1 MEEIFGP
8 LAFILVFFVL
18 PRILRRLGKGG
29 LKTARDKASE
39 QRQEQMESQ
48 YEEKYGVEEQLTAR
62 EKAEAA
68 REEELVLASEE
79 SSYPYSKEERSLSQQ
94 KVYKEENFM
103 QESASS
109 QGQMDP
115 ERDWSIDS
123 ESIWDED
130 WKKELAETKEEARK
144 QIEKLQ
150 REIDE
155 GLEQEEVLSS
165 KVIYRPGMRLWFS
178 PPAII
183 QGVIFS
189 ELLGRPRS
197 RTGRTIRR

>member
-1 MEEIFGP
+1 LEEIFGP

-18 PRILRRLGKGG
+18 PRILRSLGSGG
-29 LKTARDKASE
+29 FKAARDKINE
-39 QRQEQMESQ
+39 QRQEEMESQ
-48 YEEKYGVEEQLTAR
+48 YGEEYEGERPQTAQ

-68 REEELVLASEE
+68 REEELGLGAEE
-79 SSYPYSKEERSLSQQ
+79 PSYPYSQEQRSLTQQ
-94 KVYKEENFM
+94 RVYQEDPFI

-109 QGQMDP
+109 QSQMDP
-115 ERDWSIDS
+115 EREWSIDS
-123 ESIWDED
+123 ETTWDED
-130 WKKELAETKEEARK
+130 WKKELAETKEKARR

-150 REIDE
+150 REMEED
-155 GLEQEEVLSS
+155 LEQEEVVSR

-197 RTGRTIRR
+197 RSGRAIRR